1 MVKKIV
7 ILSVLAAIVVASYY
21 LIFSKDSF
29 DSVSDLIN
37 PRSEEEIYLQSI
49 TDKEVI
55 KNVFYTLPDR
65 VFKPEYG
72 GKIFCS
78 EKIYGYDIN
87 SVNKNLNVFV
97 YANCEEYYLKN
108 DKPTL
113 GKIRSTPLKII
124 FIADKNKIDFDSIKL
139 PDESN
144 RLEEELKNIFPDKYY
159 QEAIIP
165 LDIDLLVP
173 SPKTQAENYYQ
184 GKLEVYF

>member
-124 FIADKNKIDFDSIKL
+124 FIADKNKIDFDPIIIKTENNTNAIINKKL
-139 PDESN
+139 FFI
-144 RLEEELKNIFPDKYY
+144 KFPP
-159 QEAIIP
+159 EAIIP
-165 LDIDLLVP
+165 LD
-173 SPKTQAENYYQ
+173 T
-184 GKLEVYF
+184 